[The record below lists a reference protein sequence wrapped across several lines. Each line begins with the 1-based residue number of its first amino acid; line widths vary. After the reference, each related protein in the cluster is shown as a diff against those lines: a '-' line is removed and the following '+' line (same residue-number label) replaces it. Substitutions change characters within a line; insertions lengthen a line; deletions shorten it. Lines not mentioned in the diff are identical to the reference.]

1 MTVQSAKCKRFA
13 ELHQRDGAFL
23 IPNPWDVGS
32 AKMLAGLGF
41 EALATTSAGLA
52 YTLGKADGEVTLI
65 ENLQHCELLAGA
77 TSIPINADFE
87 NGFADEPQD
96 VVANVMRVA
105 ETGVAGCSIEDFDR
119 DAHTIYDI
127 GLATERIHAAVAAVA
142 SMDMPFLLTARAENF
157 IRDNYDIDDTI
168 KRLQAFSAAGADVLY
183 APGLA
188 SLEQVRQVRAE
199 VETPLN
205 VLAPFIAGAT
215 VAELTAAGA
224 KRISVG
230 SALNSVAINSLLR
243 AGSEMLDEGSLAWTA
258 QMASPKIVAE
268 FLS

>member
-1 MTVQSAKCKRFA
+1 
-13 ELHQRDGAFL
+13 
-23 IPNPWDVGS
+23 
-32 AKMLAGLGF
+32 MLAKLGF
-41 EALATTSAGLA
+41 KALATTSTGFDFASSW
-52 YTLGKADGEVTLI
+52 ADGTASLDDVLAHCRDMVAATDLPVSADL
-65 ENLQHCELLAGA
+65 ENCY
-77 TSIPINADFE
+77 ADTGDGIAE
-87 NGFADEPQD
+87 TIRRA
-96 VVANVMRVA
+96 A
-105 ETGVAGCSIEDFDR
+105 ETGLAGCSIEDMTDDPDKPICEFSEAVDR
-119 DAHTIYDI
+119 VS
-127 GLATERIHAAVAAVA
+127 AAVKAVRA
-142 SMDMPFLLTARAENF
+142 LPRPFTLTARAENF
-157 IRDNYDIDDTI
+157 IRGNHDIDDTI